1 MEIGKKDLN
10 SFQTSYTKSLDKK
23 IQNRKN
29 LTHIL
34 KKQSGGLYIEYND
47 LQNEIRQ
54 TSRHYDTDRIE
65 RNISKMKKNR
75 NIVVNIKRLNWP
87 SHPK

>member
-1 MEIGKKDLN
+1 MN

-34 KKQSGGLYIEYND
+34 KKQESGGIYIEYND
-47 LQNEIRQ
+47 IQNKIRQ

-65 RNISKMKKNR
+65 RNISKMKKTET
-75 NIVVNIKRLNWP
+75 
-87 SHPK
+87 

>member
-1 MEIGKKDLN
+1 MEIGKKDMN